1 MKNILVL
8 CLTLTLIACGPSQE
22 ANLVNLECEID
33 ERTFTFSFQ
42 TEKNVSDVTWGKADG
57 KKQSFVSVPTSF
69 TPTSVTIKLV
79 TNPVPQI
86 KAITM
91 RENFIINR
99 KSLVVER
106 QATFIDS
113 TLDLERSKTSLG
125 RCEATKLDTSDNA
138 F

>member
-1 MKNILVL
+1 MKNVLVL

-22 ANLVNLECEID
+22 ANPVNLECEIG
-33 ERTFTFSFQ
+33 ERTFTFSLQ
-42 TEKNVSDVTWGKADG
+42 TEKNVSDVTWENADG

-113 TLDLERSKTSLG
+113 TLDLERSNTSLG
-125 RCEATKLDTSDNA
+125 RCEVTKLDTSDNA